1 MLFLKAP
8 VSIKGALDPLRLTV
22 DGAFGASAALPNL
35 VFIMLT
41 AIIPALFLPVRAPF
55 RFPAKADTIDTF
67 SKFCKT
73 ARFAGSVIA
82 GSIVGLAGMR
92 LAGLPYV

>member
-8 VSIKGALDPLRLTV
+8 VSIRGALDPLRLMV
-22 DGAFGASAALPNL
+22 DGAFGANAALPNL

-41 AIIPALFLPVRAPF
+41 AIIPARFLPVMAPGKL
-55 RFPAKADTIDTF
+55 PEKADTIEPL
-67 SKFCKT
+67 SKSCKT